1 MSHHFQ
7 LRSSVLSLRF
17 FPGGLGAGF
26 SRTEPRYPGSS
37 GSSGAFAVASPART
51 LQLHRAKATAKEVGM
66 QAETAQGSA
75 ALGWAARDASGV
87 LSPFDFSR
95 RAQKDDDVTI
105 KVLYCGIC
113 HTDLY
118 TIKNEWGTAM
128 YPVVPGHEILGVV
141 TSVGSGVTKFKAGE
155 TVGVGYFLGSCRSCE
170 CCGNGYE
177 NYCSGMVLTSNGIDR
192 EHGGAVTQGGFSD
205 AIVVNQDYVVR
216 VPDGL
221 PLDGAAPLLC
231 AGVTVYSPM
240 MRFGL
245 NAPGKHLGVVGLGG
259 LGHVAVKFGKAFGM
273 KVTVIS
279 TSPGKREEAL
289 ERLGADEFLV
299 SRDPEQMQK
308 AVGTMD
314 GILDT
319 VSAWHPISPLF
330 ALMKPMGQMVFL
342 GGPTKPLELPAYAI
356 VPGGKGIA
364 GNCVGGIRDCQAMLD
379 FAGKHGITAEVEVI
393 KMDYVNTAL
402 ERLEK
407 NDVRYRFVIDVAGSL
422 GSTA

>member
-1 MSHHFQ
+1 MSHHFH
-7 LRSSVLSLRF
+7 LRTSVLPLSSFPGELGARFSPANKPRHPASSVGVAAAS
-17 FPGGLGAGF
+17 P
-26 SRTEPRYPGSS
+26 SRTLR
-37 GSSGAFAVASPART
+37 
-51 LQLHRAKATAKEVGM
+51 HHMAKAVAKEVGA
-66 QAETAQGSA
+66 QEAAEGSA

-141 TSVGSGVTKFKAGE
+141 TSVGAGVSKFKAGD
-155 TVGVGYFLGSCRSCE
+155 TVGVGYFVGSCRSCE

-177 NYCSGMVLTSNGIDR
+177 NYCSGMVLTSNGIDP

-205 AIVVNQDYVVR
+205 VMLVNEDYVVR

-221 PLDGAAPLLC
+221 PLDKAAPLLC

-273 KVTVIS
+273 RVTVIS

-299 SRDPEQMQK
+299 SRDPEQMQA

-330 ALMKPMGQMVFL
+330 ALMKPMGQMVFV

-364 GNCVGGIRDCQAMLD
+364 GNCVGGIRDCQAMLE
-379 FAGKHGITAEVEVI
+379 FAAKHGITAEVEVI

-402 ERLEK
+402 ERLAK

-422 GSTA
+422 GSTS

>member
-1 MSHHFQ
+1 MSHHFH
-7 LRSSVLSLRF
+7 LSSSVLPLSF
-17 FPGGLGAGF
+17 FPGELGARF
-26 SRTEPRYPGSS
+26 SPAEPRHLASS
-37 GSSGAFAVASPART
+37 VGVAAASPSRALRPHMAKAVA
-51 LQLHRAKATAKEVGM
+51 KEAGA
-66 QAETAQGSA
+66 QEAAQGSA

-95 RAQKDDDVTI
+95 RAEKDDDVTI

-141 TSVGSGVTKFKAGE
+141 TSVGSGVSKFKAGD
-155 TVGVGYFLGSCRSCE
+155 TVGVGYFVGSCRSCE
-170 CCGNGYE
+170 SCGNGYE
-177 NYCSGMVLTSNGIDR
+177 NYCSGMVLTSNGIDP

-205 AIVVNQDYVVR
+205 VMLVNEDYVVR

-221 PLDGAAPLLC
+221 PLDKAAPLLC

-273 KVTVIS
+273 RVTVIS

-299 SRDPEQMQK
+299 SRDAEQMQA

-330 ALMKPMGQMVFL
+330 ALMKPMGQMVFV

-364 GNCVGGIRDCQAMLD
+364 GNCVGGMRDCQAMLE
-379 FAGKHGITAEVEVI
+379 FAAKHGISAEVEVI

-402 ERLEK
+402 ERLAK

-422 GSTA
+422 GSTS

>member
-1 MSHHFQ
+1 MSQHFH
-7 LRSSVLSLRF
+7 LRNSVLPLSF
-17 FPGGLGAGF
+17 FPGELGARF
-26 SRTEPRYPGSS
+26 SPTEPRHLTSS
-37 GSSGAFAVASPART
+37 VRVAVASPSRA
-51 LQLHRAKATAKEVGM
+51 LQPHMAKAVAKEVGA
-66 QAETAQGSA
+66 QEAAQGSA

-95 RAQKDDDVTI
+95 RAQMDDDVTI
-105 KVLYCGIC
+105 RVLYCGIC

-141 TSVGSGVTKFKAGE
+141 TSVGSGVSKFKAGD
-155 TVGVGYFLGSCRSCE
+155 TVGVGYFVGSCRSCE

-177 NYCSGMVLTSNGIDR
+177 NYCSGMVLTSNGIDP

-205 AIVVNQDYVVR
+205 VMLVNEDYVVR

-221 PLDGAAPLLC
+221 PLDKAAPLLC

-273 KVTVIS
+273 RVTVIS

-299 SRDPEQMQK
+299 SRDPEQMQA

-330 ALMKPMGQMVFL
+330 ALMKPMGQMVFV

-364 GNCVGGIRDCQAMLD
+364 GNCVGGIRDCQAMLE
-379 FAGKHGITAEVEVI
+379 FAAKHGITAEVEVI

-402 ERLEK
+402 ERLAK
-407 NDVRYRFVIDVAGSL
+407 NDVRYRFVIDIAGSL
-422 GSTA
+422 GSTS

>member
-1 MSHHFQ
+1 MSHHFH
-7 LRSSVLSLRF
+7 LSSSVLPLSF
-17 FPGGLGAGF
+17 FPGELGARF
-26 SRTEPRYPGSS
+26 SPAEPRPLASS
-37 GSSGAFAVASPART
+37 GGVAVASSSRALRP
-51 LQLHRAKATAKEVGM
+51 HMAKAVAKEAGA
-66 QAETAQGSA
+66 QEAAQGSA

-141 TSVGSGVTKFKAGE
+141 TSVGSGVSKFKAGD
-155 TVGVGYFLGSCRSCE
+155 TVGVGYFVGSCRSCE

-177 NYCSGMVLTSNGIDR
+177 NYCSGMVLTSNGIDP

-205 AIVVNQDYVVR
+205 VMLVNEDYVVR

-221 PLDGAAPLLC
+221 PLDKAAPLLC

-273 KVTVIS
+273 RVTVIS

-299 SRDPEQMQK
+299 SRDAEQMQA

-330 ALMKPMGQMVFL
+330 ALMKPMGQMVFV

-364 GNCVGGIRDCQAMLD
+364 GNCVGGIRDCQAMLE
-379 FAGKHGITAEVEVI
+379 FAAKHGITAEVEVI

-402 ERLEK
+402 ERLAK

-422 GSTA
+422 GSTS